1 MVGERISDMTKE
13 EFEAFLVNILD
24 RYFVDYPLKNDPCVK
39 SMSEVMR
46 KKVEARKGGKV
57 SVPPSALDLLF
68 EQREL
73 AGMSFLDPENSDA
86 E

>member
-1 MVGERISDMTKE
+1 MAGELIGDMTKD
-13 EFEAFLVNILD
+13 EFEAFLVSILD
-24 RYFVDYPLKNDPCVK
+24 RYFVDYLLQNDPCVE
-39 SMSEVMR
+39 SMSELMR

-57 SVPPSALDLLF
+57 SIPPSALDLLF

-73 AGMSFLDPENSDA
+73 AEMSFLDPVNSGA